1 MAEGTPLTE
10 EGLARLLKNQQK
22 QTAPASSGVKG
33 IDEAL
38 KKSAAELDP
47 FSAAVGA
54 AGKAGSAAASGV
66 SALKDA
72 VVSGLDSWRDLSKAG
87 AGFNNDIIG
96 MTTAAAG
103 TRLPLKDFADVIKTN
118 TSEFAGLGGSVTRGA
133 EAFAKMSK
141 SFFDSGATDS
151 LKQLGYTNKEL
162 NEVLA
167 LQAVTLRGKFK
178 DDQQRDAVAIENA
191 TKLATEM
198 DLMAKLTGK
207 SREAQME
214 QMKKNQ
220 MDMQFEAAIRL
231 KTQGMNAED
240 AAKFE
245 ANARAQLQD
254 AQMRGQGQMFKEVF
268 ATGQILSK
276 DAATQAALNQEQANA
291 TMRQARASAVGDEKA
306 ASAAA
311 NEARAQSVKDMN
323 NTSKLQLMALGDAGG
338 TVSKTLNESA
348 AAQITYVR
356 GLEQV
361 AAANGLDLKNK
372 DDLAKAQK
380 IQADEA
386 KKAAAGQDAQGKQVD
401 GATKAAVQLGNT
413 VDHLRAG
420 LTTGLLEPVR
430 DKISPQLG
438 RFAENLSVANTNFG
452 GTGKGIAQATEAAA
466 RTGVEKGAS
475 SAPAGD
481 RRTSEVAPSGPLGVI
496 QGAGSVVGM
505 GARAMS
511 AGTEAVNKRLEKR
524 ATGGPVEEGEPYIV
538 GDGGEEEIFVPKT
551 DGEIIPKSKL
561 TPKGLSPKSDNMA
574 GAYASMQSMDPA
586 KMLAQ
591 LRSQIPA
598 GGLNINEISK
608 DVSTTISGGGSS
620 TIKGPDLKELSKPFE
635 KSFAEFN
642 TSFEDLK
649 DLSKP
654 FESSFADFSSSFDNV
669 KGISKKL
676 ESSFADVSSTFD
688 ALPDF
693 TDLFDDSF
701 ESFNTS
707 FEDLVAKSSE
717 DISDAMGGTKTLS
730 AQAKIDEAIKAKEAA
745 YEKLQRL
752 WNEGSDEELNE
763 NHEKYAQELEEA
775 KANLSRVID
784 ESMGDLVSTMDDN
797 SNDLDSSSLFD
808 NDETGVMKEAVSAA
822 SPTPTNRGISM
833 DSFTLGPNGLPIAK
847 PKATSAAVP
856 DKPAEK
862 KASPGKAINPETGEE
877 YTPVGKAETPAKEGA
892 KAPASEGKGAT
903 LDDVVKSLNALNS
916 KMGQLISTTEDG
928 HKNVAK
934 AAKSNSANLY
944 AR

>member
-22 QTAPASSGVKG
+22 QTAPSSSGVKG

-47 FSAAVGA
+47 FNAAIGA

-72 VVSGLDSWRDLSKAG
+72 VVSGLDSWRDLSKSG

-96 MTTAAAG
+96 MTVAAAG
-103 TRLPLKDFADVIKTN
+103 TRLPLKDFADVIKSN

-231 KTQGMNAED
+231 KTQGMSAED

-291 TMRQARASAVGDEKA
+291 TMRQARASAVGDERA

-438 RFAENLSVANTNFG
+438 RFAENLSVVNSNFG

-475 SAPAGD
+475 DKPAGD
-481 RRTSEVAPSGPLGVI
+481 RRTSDVAPSGPLGVI

-505 GARAMS
+505 GSRAVS
-511 AGTEAVNKRLEKR
+511 AGTEAVNKKLEKR
-524 ATGGPVEEGEPYIV
+524 ATGGPVEADEPYIV

-551 DGEIIPKSKL
+551 DGEIVPKSKL
-561 TPKGLSPKSDNMA
+561 TNKGLSKSDNMA
-574 GAYASMQSMDPA
+574 NAYASMQSMDPT
-586 KMLAQ
+586 KMFAQ
-591 LRSQIPA
+591 LRAQTSG
-598 GGLNINEISK
+598 GGLNLNEISK
-608 DVSTTISGGGSS
+608 DISTTISGGGSS
-620 TIKGPDLKELSKPFE
+620 TIKGPDLKELTKPFE

-642 TSFEDLK
+642 T
-649 DLSKP
+649 
-654 FESSFADFSSSFDNV
+654 
-669 KGISKKL
+669 G
-676 ESSFADVSSTFD
+676 
-688 ALPDF
+688 
-693 TDLFDDSF
+693 
-701 ESFNTS
+701 

-763 NHEKYAQELEEA
+763 NHEKYAQELAEA
-775 KANLSRVID
+775 KDNLNKVID
-784 ESMGDLVSTMDDN
+784 ESMGDLVSTMED
-797 SNDLDSSSLFD
+797 SSIDLDTASILGSSSD
-808 NDETGVMKEAVSAA
+808 AMNEAVSSA
-822 SPTPTNRGISM
+822 SPTPTNRGLTM

-847 PKATSAAVP
+847 PKSTSAAVP
-856 DKPAEK
+856 EKKPEEK

-877 YTPVGKAETPAKEGA
+877 YTPVGDAKPADKKPGATAPDSKA
-892 KAPASEGKGAT
+892 AT

-916 KMGQLISTTEDG
+916 KMGQLISVNEDG
-928 HKNVAK
+928 HKSTAK
-934 AAKSNSANLY
+934 AAKSNNANLY

>member
-47 FSAAVGA
+47 FNAAIGA

-66 SALKDA
+66 TALREA
-72 VVSGLDSWRDLSKAG
+72 VVSGLDSWRDLSKSG

-96 MTTAAAG
+96 MTVAAAG

-231 KTQGMNAED
+231 KTQGMSAEE

-291 TMRQARASAVGDEKA
+291 TMRQARASAAGDEKTA
-306 ASAAA
+306 TAAA

-323 NTSKLQLMALGDAGG
+323 NTTKLQLMALGDAGG

-413 VDHLRAG
+413 VDALRAG
-420 LTTGLLEPVR
+420 LTAGLLEPVR

-438 RFAENLSVANTNFG
+438 RFAENLSVANSNFM
-452 GTGKGIAQATEAAA
+452 GTGKGIAQATESAA
-466 RTGVEKGAS
+466 RSGVEKGAS
-475 SAPAGD
+475 DKPAGD
-481 RRTSEVAPSGPLGVI
+481 RRTSEIAPTGPLAAV
-496 QGAGSVVGM
+496 QTAGSVVGM

-511 AGTEAVNKRLEKR
+511 SGTEAVNKRLEKR
-524 ATGGPVEEGEPYIV
+524 ATGGPVEADEPYIV

-551 DGEIIPKSKL
+551 AGEIVPKSKL
-561 TPKGLSPKSDNMA
+561 ANKGMDQISKMLPQNLSGGLSANMER
-574 GAYASMQSMDPA
+574 AYSSMQSMDPA
-586 KMLAQ
+586 KMFAELKAKTA
-591 LRSQIPA
+591 S
-598 GGLNINEISK
+598 GGLNLNEISK
-608 DVSTTISGGGSS
+608 DISTTISGGGAS

-642 TSFEDLK
+642 T
-649 DLSKP
+649 
-654 FESSFADFSSSFDNV
+654 
-669 KGISKKL
+669 G
-676 ESSFADVSSTFD
+676 
-688 ALPDF
+688 
-693 TDLFDDSF
+693 
-701 ESFNTS
+701 
-707 FEDLVAKSSE
+707 FEDLVIKSSE
-717 DISDAMGGTKTLS
+717 DISDAMGGNKTLA

-745 YEKLQRL
+745 YEKLQKL

-763 NHEKYAQELEEA
+763 NHEKYAQELAEA
-775 KANLSRVID
+775 KDNLNKVID
-784 ESMGDLVSTMDDN
+784 ESMGDLVSTLEDN
-797 SNDLDSSSLFD
+797 NDVLDGVSIGDSSAGQEVSKTMSD
-808 NDETGVMKEAVSAA
+808 AVESA
-822 SPTPTNRGISM
+822 SPTPTNRGITM

-847 PKATSAAVP
+847 PKSTAAAVP
-856 DKPAEK
+856 NKPAEK
-862 KASPGKAINPETGEE
+862 QASPGKKINPETGEE
-877 YTPVGKAETPAKEGA
+877 YTPVEELAKQQGETASRSKPAAGGD
-892 KAPASEGKGAT
+892 GKGAT

-916 KMGQLISTTEDG
+916 KMGQLISTNEEG

-934 AAKSNSANLY
+934 AAKSNNANLY